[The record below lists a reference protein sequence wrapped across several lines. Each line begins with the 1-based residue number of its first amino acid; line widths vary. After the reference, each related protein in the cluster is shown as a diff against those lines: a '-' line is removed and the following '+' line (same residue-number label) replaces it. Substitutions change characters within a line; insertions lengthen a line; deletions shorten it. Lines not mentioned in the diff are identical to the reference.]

1 MNKTSWFSR
10 ASKAVSSFTGTPLCF
25 GLAAGVLVVWGLT
38 GPVFQ
43 YSDSWQLVM
52 NTGAGLITFLMV
64 FLIQNAQNRHTDAIQ
79 VKPDELIRATQGAHN
94 SLLDLED
101 LEPGDIEAFRQTY
114 NDLAKKAREARRAT
128 GVKDGSPDIGIDALA
143 HAQDSAENAEGN
155 KSVHADSR
163 LNGHPQV

>member
-1 MNKTSWFSR
+1 MNKTSLFSR

-25 GLAAGVLVVWGLT
+25 GLAAGALVVWGLT

-79 VKPDELIRATQGAHN
+79 VKLDELIRATQGAHN
-94 SLLDLED
+94 SLLDLEE
-101 LEPGDIEAFRQTY
+101 LEPGDIEEFRQTY
-114 NDLAKKAREARRAT
+114 NDLARKARKARRAT
-128 GVKDGSPDIGIDALA
+128 RDKDGSPDIGIDELT
-143 HAQDSAENAEGN
+143 HAQDATGN
-155 KSVHADSR
+155 PQRDASVRTDS
-163 LNGHPQV
+163 NQPQAP